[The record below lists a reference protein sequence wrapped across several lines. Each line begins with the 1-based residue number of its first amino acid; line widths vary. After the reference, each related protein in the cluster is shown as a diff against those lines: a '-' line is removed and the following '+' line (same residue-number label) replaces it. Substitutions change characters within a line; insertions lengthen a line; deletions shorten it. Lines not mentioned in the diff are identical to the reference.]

1 MFPPCYRRSGP
12 GLPTPR
18 LLVVAFQKSGSSPA
32 PSSFPGER
40 LGLPRT
46 GAGSVARPGRR
57 IVALLIDWWLALL
70 LVTLIRGPVTSAS
83 VPDAK
88 LVADMQMQ
96 SLIVLGVFALL
107 QILGMIVMGGSVGHR
122 LLGCYVAPLR
132 GGWVGVWRPI
142 VRSILLILVIPAIVW
157 DSDQRGFHDKIA
169 GTVLLRAR

>member
-1 MFPPCYRRSGP
+1 MFPLCYRRP
-12 GLPTPR
+12 GCHLATPR
-18 LLVVAFQKSGSSPA
+18 LHHVVFEKSGPTPA

-40 LGLPRT
+40 LGLPRS

-57 IVALLIDWWLALL
+57 VVALLIDWWLALL
-70 LVTLIRGPVTSAS
+70 LVTLIRGPVSSAS
-83 VPDAK
+83 VPDAR

-107 QILGMIVMGGSVGHR
+107 QTLGMILMGGSLGHR

-132 GGWVGVWRPI
+132 GGWVGVWRPV

-169 GTVLLRAR
+169 GTVLLRTR